1 MGIYLHNNLSHF
13 SCQYWV
19 KGKEE
24 EGVDACPREEC
35 LCYNLSNFV
44 VKVVCGFDLC
54 YPKVGALKGRDFCVC
69 GVKEN

>member
-1 MGIYLHNNLSHF
+1 M
-13 SCQYWV
+13 

-24 EGVDACPREEC
+24 KGVDACLREEC
-35 LCYNLSNFV
+35 LCYNLSNLV
-44 VKVVCGFDLC
+44 VKVVCGFDLY